1 MFSQFNKYTM
11 PQLPENLFI
20 SNHPQYIST
29 GNGLA

>member
-1 MFSQFNKYTM
+1 M